1 MNVNRELNVSAD
13 EFFNQIQRSV
23 LEDIKASTRKNIEAE
38 QVVDG
43 YSYHKNLG
51 TKMGGSSKVKVTI
64 KELHAPTSYK
74 ADFTSGNG
82 VNSIAYIIQE
92 IGLQKINVHYEE
104 GFSGSS
110 RKMDLNNK
118 IVQLFYTMG
127 SKRKINTL
135 LKNMETYIIQNRPM

>member
-1 MNVNRELNVSAD
+1 
-13 EFFNQIQRSV
+13 
-23 LEDIKASTRKNIEAE
+23 
-38 QVVDG
+38 
-43 YSYHKNLG
+43 
-51 TKMGGSSKVKVTI
+51 MGGSSKVKVTI

-92 IGLQKINVHYEE
+92 IGPQKINVHYEE